1 MVFDPPAYGLTDF
14 RKAHNLSF
22 LQFHRL
28 CELGLVPRTV
38 LIGDKPYITREA
50 AAEWRELVEKY
61 AEEHGG
67 RIDL

>member
-50 AAEWRELVEKY
+50 AARSDARARV
-61 AEEHGG
+61 AA
-67 RIDL
+67 RRAPDP